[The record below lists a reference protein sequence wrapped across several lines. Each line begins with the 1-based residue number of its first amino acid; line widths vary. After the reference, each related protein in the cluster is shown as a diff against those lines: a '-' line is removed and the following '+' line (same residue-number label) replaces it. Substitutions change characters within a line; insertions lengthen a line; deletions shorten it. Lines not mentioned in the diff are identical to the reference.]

1 MATTTATVNPEW
13 RAAID
18 AAMHESIMNR
28 DAPAAAAPPPRTPTP
43 PPPKNPRVAPP
54 PAPHKARRG
63 LAPFRFRSTED
74 NDDED
79 DDEDSLEDIAPPPRT
94 KLHDKRRAYEEE
106 EEEEEDEDDM
116 FGDEDEEEEDEDEDE
131 DEDDAPASVRSR
143 MRENEKIS
151 EEEKLDMLS
160 RLDQLVNE
168 QGYKPVRILT
178 PQDSIED
185 VRYELFR
192 AEREVA
198 RKRAIRSYQKNLV
211 TASVF
216 MEMAA
221 NHFGMLNLNGFSKS
235 VLLSIQDYTDTL
247 DDLHTI
253 YKDSFRVRPEV
264 RLVWQLGSSAYLYSL
279 AGGNSAETKVRA
291 AAATSASTHPP
302 VPQRT
307 MGGPSIKPSNAN
319 APPTSPDLAGLAML
333 TQLLGR

>member
-28 DAPAAAAPPPRTPTP
+28 DAPTSNPPPRTPTP
-43 PPPKNPRVAPP
+43 PPKNPRIAQP

-74 NDDED
+74 DDDED

-106 EEEEEDEDDM
+106 EEEDEEDEEEDDM
-116 FGDEDEEEEDEDEDE
+116 FGDEEDEDDEEEDE
-131 DEDDAPASVRSR
+131 DAPASVRSR

-151 EEEKLDMLS
+151 EEEKLDMLV
-160 RLDQLVNE
+160 RLQQLIDDG
-168 QGYKPVRILT
+168 QFKPVRILT

-211 TASVF
+211 TASVG
-216 MEMAA
+216 MEFAA
-221 NHFGMLNLNGFSKS
+221 QHFGILNLNGFSKS

-247 DDLHTI
+247 DELHTI
-253 YKDSFRVRPEV
+253 YKDSFRMRPEI

-291 AAATSASTHPP
+291 AAASAPSQ
-302 VPQRT
+302 PQRP
-307 MGGPSIKPSNAN
+307 MGGPSIKPVN

-333 TQLLGR
+333 SQLLGR